1 MRTAPVATL
10 PLRTPERELHT
21 MLEADPGQ
29 PLPDEPIEEPSGPKR
44 LTVLQLLP
52 RLDAGGVERSTLEI
66 GRALVADGHR
76 SWVVSGGGRLVAQL
90 EKERSSHIE
99 LKIGAKSLATP
110 ARIFALR
117 WLIREVKPDI
127 VHARSRLPA
136 WMALAAMIGLRPRPI
151 FITTAHGLNSPGRYS
166 AIMARGDRVIC
177 VSRTVRDYLRQHYPQ
192 VPDER
197 YVVIPRGIEPDAF
210 PRGHRPTPAWRE
222 HFLRNHPQLAGGRL
236 LTLPGRGTR
245 LKGHAQAIELLA
257 GLVARGVDARLLL
270 LGADEDGRQRYL
282 AGLRAQARAAGVEDR
297 LAITPPRADVA
308 DVYAISDL
316 VLQLSSKPEAFGRT
330 VIEALHM
337 GVPVLG
343 FEHGGVGELLRELY
357 PAGAVP
363 LGDGAALLDAA
374 QRLLA
379 SPVAVAPFGGYR
391 LADMQRATLDLYA
404 DLAAARG

>member
-1 MRTAPVATL
+1 
-10 PLRTPERELHT
+10 
-21 MLEADPGQ
+21 MLEADSGQ
-29 PLPDEPIEEPSGPKR
+29 PLPDEPIEEPAGPKR
-44 LTVLQLLP
+44 LTVVQLLP
-52 RLDAGGVERSTLEI
+52 RLDSGGVERSTLEI

-76 SWVVSGGGRLVAQL
+76 SWVVSGGGRLVPQL
-90 EKERSSHIE
+90 ERERSSHIE

-177 VSRTVRDYLRQHYPQ
+177 VSRTVRDYLRRHYPQ

-197 YVVIPRGIEPDAF
+197 YRVIPRGIEPEAF
-210 PRGHRPTPAWRE
+210 PRGHQPTPEWRE
-222 HFLRNHPQLAGGRL
+222 AFFRSHPQLAGGRL

-257 GLVARGVDARLLL
+257 GLVAQGVDARLLL
-270 LGADEDGRQRYL
+270 LGADEPGRQRYL
-282 AGLRAQARAAGVEDR
+282 AALRAQARAAGVDGR

-308 DVYAISDL
+308 DVYAISDM

-357 PAGAVP
+357 PAGTVP
-363 LGDGAALLDAA
+363 LGDATALLHSACALLDAA
-374 QRLLA
+374 
-379 SPVAVAPFGGYR
+379 PAVPAFEGYR

-404 DLAAARG
+404 ELAASRG